1 MTEMRDL
8 ENGNLLG
15 ASCAMNAVS
24 QMPAPLDRGCIFLHR
39 HREGEER
46 MQIYDFPKTSH
57 TSELCNAMQLKLFI
71 SFNVNMLLCI
81 FFFKFVI
88 V

>member
-1 MTEMRDL
+1 MMAEMRDV

-39 HREGEER
+39 HREGRKECKFMIFR
-46 MQIYDFPKTSH
+46 
-57 TSELCNAMQLKLFI
+57 KLAT
-71 SFNVNMLLCI
+71 L
-81 FFFKFVI
+81 
-88 V
+88 

>member
-24 QMPAPLDRGCIFLHR
+24 QMPAPLDRGCIFLHM
-39 HREGEER
+39 GEKSANF
-46 MQIYDFPKTSH
+46 YAFPKTSY
-57 TSELCNAMQLKLFI
+57 TLEVCNAMQLKLFI
-71 SFNVNMLLCI
+71 SFNVNL
-81 FFFKFVI
+81 
-88 V
+88 

>member
-24 QMPAPLDRGCIFLHR
+24 QMPAPLDRGCIFLHTGGKNGNFMIFR
-39 HREGEER
+39 KSVLIKETMRVCVRPVRKFFVLRSSH
-46 MQIYDFPKTSH
+46 FTS
-57 TSELCNAMQLKLFI
+57 K
-71 SFNVNMLLCI
+71 
-81 FFFKFVI
+81 
-88 V
+88 

>member
-24 QMPAPLDRGCIFLHR
+24 QMPAPLDRGCIFLLR
-39 HREGEER
+39 QRGGKNGNF
-46 MQIYDFPKTSH
+46 M
-57 TSELCNAMQLKLFI
+57 
-71 SFNVNMLLCI
+71 I
-81 FFFKFVI
+81 FRKFVI
-88 V
+88 F

>member
-1 MTEMRDL
+1 MMTEMRDL

-39 HREGEER
+39 HRGGKSANF
-46 MQIYDFPKTSH
+46 YDFPKTSY
-57 TSELCNAMQLKLFI
+57 TLELCNAMQLKLFI
-71 SFNVNMLLCI
+71 SFNVNM
-81 FFFKFVI
+81 
-88 V
+88 

>member
-39 HREGEER
+39 GG
-46 MQIYDFPKTSH
+46 K
-57 TSELCNAMQLKLFI
+57 NANFVIFLKLANFRVMQCNYI
-71 SFNVNMLLCI
+71 
-81 FFFKFVI
+81 
-88 V
+88 